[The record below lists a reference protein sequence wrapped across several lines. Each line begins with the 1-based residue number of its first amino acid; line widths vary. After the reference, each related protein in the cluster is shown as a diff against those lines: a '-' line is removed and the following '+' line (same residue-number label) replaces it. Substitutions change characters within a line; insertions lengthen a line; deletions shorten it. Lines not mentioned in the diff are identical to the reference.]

1 MPTLLTL
8 CRSFARTVCGREVS
22 QLCPGTPHQLQLK
35 YTLTVYQRP
44 SRLEITLQAPMPTLV
59 QLSTVGRPLFQGN
72 HKLHVM
78 EAFRLGR
85 QRQPYSAVLSTNLLV
100 HPQAV

>member
-1 MPTLLTL
+1 M
-8 CRSFARTVCGREVS
+8 
-22 QLCPGTPHQLQLK
+22 
-35 YTLTVYQRP
+35 YQRP

-78 EAFRLGR
+78 EV
-85 QRQPYSAVLSTNLLV
+85 PYWQAGYSSHYSLAVLTSTSILPV
-100 HPQAV
+100 HVTSSVYMYEYIVELHLPQY